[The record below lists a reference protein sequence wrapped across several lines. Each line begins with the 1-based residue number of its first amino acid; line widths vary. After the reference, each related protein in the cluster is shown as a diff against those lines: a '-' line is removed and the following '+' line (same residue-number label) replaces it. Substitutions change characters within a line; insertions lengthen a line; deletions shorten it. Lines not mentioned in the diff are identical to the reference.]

1 MHFFGINLNEKKYYV
16 SFLTIFLILLD
27 NVKTVYAFHSENNN
41 FTTSGDSW
49 WLLVSLIVFFLF
61 LIIEKKIHFASR
73 IYENYIQKFKIPN
86 KIAVLVVLVTLSA
99 YISITYHEIFEDE
112 YQIVGPDHKYTMDY
126 LAQLEFIDFFQI
138 PVNAEIFAIRLFLL
152 YVSYE
157 IFGTERLIPF
167 VISIS
172 LLVVVYFLTLRITKS
187 SLSALVAFF
196 FLIQSNLFLKYDTIA
211 TYNNF
216 WIFFYLVSL
225 ILITNKTWPFSPI
238 SFIASIYSKAIS
250 VIYFPVSIL
259 FTLQGEKK
267 FAKRIFIIYGGLALV
282 GTIYLISQSIRLD
295 FDSTEFIGGFFAF
308 AKINFEPAFLVLLI
322 PMVIILY
329 VLAKKGIPQAN
340 TMMLGILLS
349 LVVQPLMVSVF
360 PSFLIHDYRY
370 IAFSV
375 FFVIGISLIFS
386 KNQRSVPEGRA
397 SFVNNMIF
405 VSLLVVSV
413 LSLLPI
419 FLPEFAHQ
427 VMKVSMS

>member
-1 MHFFGINLNEKKYYV
+1 MRFFGINLNEKKYYAF
-16 SFLTIFLILLD
+16 FLVIFLILLD

-41 FTTSGDSW
+41 FTMSGDSW
-49 WLLVSLIVFFLF
+49 GLLVSLIVFFLF
-61 LIIEKKIHFASR
+61 LIIEKKIHFALR
-73 IYENYIQKFKIPN
+73 IYEDYIQKFRIPN
-86 KIAVLVVLVTLSA
+86 KIAVLIVLITLSA

-126 LAQLEFIDFFQI
+126 LAEAELIDFFQL
-138 PVNAEIFAIRLFLL
+138 PVNADIFNIRLFLL

-172 LLVVVYFLTLRITKS
+172 LLVAVYFLTLRITKS

-216 WIFFYLVSL
+216 WIFFYVVSL

-238 SFIASIYSKAIS
+238 SFIASVYSKAIS

-259 FTLQGEKK
+259 FTLQGERK
-267 FAKRIFIIYGGLALV
+267 FAKRIFVIYGGLALV

-308 AKINFEPAFLVLLI
+308 AKISLEPVFLVLLI

-329 VLAKKGIPQAN
+329 ILAKKGIPQTN

-370 IAFSV
+370 ISFSV
-375 FFVIGISLIFS
+375 FFVMGISLIFS
-386 KNQRSVPEGRA
+386 KSQRSVPKRRA

-405 VSLLVVSV
+405 VALLVVSV
-413 LSLLPI
+413 LSLLPV
-419 FLPEFAHQ
+419 FLPQFAHQ
-427 VMKVSMS
+427 VMKVAW

>member
-1 MHFFGINLNEKKYYV
+1 MRFFGINLNEKKYYA
-16 SFLTIFLILLD
+16 SFLVIFLILLD

-41 FTTSGDSW
+41 FTMSGDSW

-61 LIIEKKIHFASR
+61 LIIEKKIHFALR
-73 IYENYIQKFKIPN
+73 IYEDYIQKFRIPN
-86 KIAVLVVLVTLSA
+86 KIAVLIVLITLSA

-126 LAQLEFIDFFQI
+126 LAEAELIDFFQL
-138 PVNAEIFAIRLFLL
+138 PVNADIFNIRLFLL

-172 LLVVVYFLTLRITKS
+172 LLVAVYFLTLRITKS

-216 WIFFYLVSL
+216 WIFFYVVSL

-238 SFIASIYSKAIS
+238 SFIASVYSKAIS

-259 FTLQGEKK
+259 FTLQGERK
-267 FAKRIFIIYGGLALV
+267 FAKRIFGIYGGLALV

-308 AKINFEPAFLVLLI
+308 AKISLEPVFLVLLI

-329 VLAKKGIPQAN
+329 ILAKKGIPQTN

-370 IAFSV
+370 ISFSV
-375 FFVIGISLIFS
+375 FFVMGISLIFS
-386 KNQRSVPEGRA
+386 KSQRSVPKRRA

-405 VSLLVVSV
+405 VALLVVSV
-413 LSLLPI
+413 LSLLPV
-419 FLPEFAHQ
+419 FLPQFAHQ
-427 VMKVSMS
+427 VMKVAW

>member
-1 MHFFGINLNEKKYYV
+1 MRFFGINLNEKKYYA
-16 SFLTIFLILLD
+16 SFLVIFLILLD

-41 FTTSGDSW
+41 FTMSGDSW
-49 WLLVSLIVFFLF
+49 GLLVSLIVFFLF
-61 LIIEKKIHFASR
+61 LIIEKKIHFALR
-73 IYENYIQKFKIPN
+73 IYEDYIQKFRIPN
-86 KIAVLVVLVTLSA
+86 KIAVLIVLITLSA

-126 LAQLEFIDFFQI
+126 LAEAELIDFFQL
-138 PVNAEIFAIRLFLL
+138 PVNADIFNIRLFLL

-172 LLVVVYFLTLRITKS
+172 LLVAVYFLTLRITKS

-216 WIFFYLVSL
+216 WIFFYVVSL

-238 SFIASIYSKAIS
+238 SFIASVYSKAIS

-259 FTLQGEKK
+259 FTLQGERK
-267 FAKRIFIIYGGLALV
+267 FAKRIFGIYGGLALV

-308 AKINFEPAFLVLLI
+308 AKISLEPVFLVLLI

-329 VLAKKGIPQAN
+329 ILAKKGIPQTN

-370 IAFSV
+370 ISFSV
-375 FFVIGISLIFS
+375 FFVMGISLIFS
-386 KNQRSVPEGRA
+386 KSQRSVPKRRA

-405 VSLLVVSV
+405 VALLVVSV
-413 LSLLPI
+413 LSLLPG
-419 FLPEFAHQ
+419 FLPQFAHQ
-427 VMKVSMS
+427 VMKVAW

>member
-1 MHFFGINLNEKKYYV
+1 MRFFGINLNEKKYYA
-16 SFLTIFLILLD
+16 SFLVIFLILLD

-41 FTTSGDSW
+41 FTMSGDSW
-49 WLLVSLIVFFLF
+49 GLLVSLIVFFLF
-61 LIIEKKIHFASR
+61 LIIEKKIHFALR
-73 IYENYIQKFKIPN
+73 IYEDYIQKFRIPN
-86 KIAVLVVLVTLSA
+86 KIAVLIVLITLSA

-126 LAQLEFIDFFQI
+126 LAEAELIDFFQL
-138 PVNAEIFAIRLFLL
+138 PVNADIFNIRLFLL

-172 LLVVVYFLTLRITKS
+172 LLVAVYFLTLRITKS

-216 WIFFYLVSL
+216 WIFFYVVSL

-238 SFIASIYSKAIS
+238 SFIASVYSKAIS

-259 FTLQGEKK
+259 FTLQGERK
-267 FAKRIFIIYGGLALV
+267 FAKRIFVIYGGLALV

-308 AKINFEPAFLVLLI
+308 AKISLEPVFLVLLI

-329 VLAKKGIPQAN
+329 ILAKKGIPQTN

-370 IAFSV
+370 ISFSV
-375 FFVIGISLIFS
+375 FFVMGISLIFS
-386 KNQRSVPEGRA
+386 KSQRSVPKRRA

-405 VSLLVVSV
+405 VALLVVSV
-413 LSLLPI
+413 LSLLPV
-419 FLPEFAHQ
+419 FLPQFAHQ
-427 VMKVSMS
+427 VMKVAW

>member
-1 MHFFGINLNEKKYYV
+1 MRFFGINLNEKKYYA
-16 SFLTIFLILLD
+16 SFLVIFLILLD

-41 FTTSGDSW
+41 FTMSGDSW
-49 WLLVSLIVFFLF
+49 GLLVSLIVFFLF
-61 LIIEKKIHFASR
+61 LIIEKKIHFALR
-73 IYENYIQKFKIPN
+73 IYEDYIQKFRIPN
-86 KIAVLVVLVTLSA
+86 KIAVLIVLITLSA

-126 LAQLEFIDFFQI
+126 LAEAELIDFFQL
-138 PVNAEIFAIRLFLL
+138 PVNADIFNIRLFLL

-172 LLVVVYFLTLRITKS
+172 LLVAVYFLTLRITKS

-216 WIFFYLVSL
+216 WIFFYVVSL

-238 SFIASIYSKAIS
+238 SFIASVYSKAIS

-259 FTLQGEKK
+259 FTLQGERK
-267 FAKRIFIIYGGLALV
+267 FAKRIFVIYGGLALV

-308 AKINFEPAFLVLLI
+308 AKISLEPVFLVLLI

-329 VLAKKGIPQAN
+329 ILAKKGIPQTN

-360 PSFLIHDYRY
+360 PNFLIHDYRY
-370 IAFSV
+370 ISFSV
-375 FFVIGISLIFS
+375 FFVIGIGLIFS
-386 KNQRSVPEGRA
+386 RSQRSVPQGRA

-405 VSLLVVSV
+405 VALLVVSV
-413 LSLLPI
+413 LSLLPV
-419 FLPEFAHQ
+419 FLPQFAHQ
-427 VMKVSMS
+427 VMKVVM